1 MPHEI
6 DVPKL
11 QEWLAQQKPV
21 TVLDIRSP
29 ADREQWWIPGSIHA
43 DVYESL
49 KAGDAGGLDN
59 LVLPQQ
65 QPVVT
70 VCGSGRMSLEAAEA
84 LEARGLSALSLQGGM
99 KAWSLAWNTASRL
112 LEGVE
117 IIQVRRAGK
126 GCLSY
131 LVLSGGEAA
140 VIDASLDPA
149 VYLSLAQAGGA
160 SIRYVLDTHIHA
172 DHLSRARRLAEASS
186 GAQLVLPQQD
196 RVRFSHT
203 PVVDGDKLPLGGT
216 SIEVLSTP
224 GHTGESV
231 SYLVPNVAVFSG
243 DTLFLNGVGRPDLH
257 ADGREAATRA
267 RMLFGSVSRLT
278 ALDAQLLLFPGH
290 TSEPVPFDQEMLTA
304 SVGVVAGR
312 LKDWLASE
320 DEFVNRLLARLPP
333 SPPNYALISQLN
345 ESGEWPDSDPTDL
358 EAGANR
364 CAIS

>member
-1 MPHEI
+1 MPREI
-6 DVPKL
+6 DVAKL
-11 QEWLAQQKPV
+11 QEWLAQQRPV
-21 TVLDIRSP
+21 TVLDIRAP
-29 ADREQWWIPGSIHA
+29 VDREQWWIPGSIHA

-49 KAGDAGGLDN
+49 KAGDASGLDT
-59 LVLPQQ
+59 LALPRQ

-70 VCGSGRMSLEAAEA
+70 VCGSGRMSLKAAEA
-84 LEARGLSALSLQGGM
+84 LEARGLSARSLQGGM
-99 KAWSLAWNTASRL
+99 KAWSLARNTASRL
-112 LEGVE
+112 FEGGE
-117 IIQVRRAGK
+117 IIQVRRTGK

-140 VIDASLDPA
+140 VIDASLDPE

-160 SIRYVLDTHIHA
+160 RIRYVLDTHIHA
-172 DHLSRARRLAEASS
+172 DHLSRARRLADSVS
-186 GAQLVLPQQD
+186 GAQLLLPKQD
-196 RVRFSHT
+196 RVRYSHT
-203 PVVDGDKLPLGGT
+203 PVSDGDKLQLGGT

-231 SYLVPNVAVFSG
+231 SYLIPNVGVFSG

-278 ALDAQLLLFPGH
+278 ALDTHLLLFPGH

>member
-1 MPHEI
+1 MPREI
-6 DVPKL
+6 DVSTL
-11 QEWLAQQKPV
+11 QEWLAQRKPV

-29 ADREQWWIPGSIHA
+29 EDREQWWIPGSIHA
-43 DVYESL
+43 DAYESL
-49 KAGDAGGLDN
+49 KAGDAGGLYT
-59 LVLPQQ
+59 LTLPQH

-70 VCGSGRMSLEAAEA
+70 ICGSGRMSLKAAEA
-84 LEARGLSALSLQGGM
+84 LEARGFSALSLQGGM
-99 KAWSLAWNTASRL
+99 KAWSLAWNTAARL
-112 LEGVE
+112 FGAVE
-117 IIQVRRAGK
+117 IIQVRRVGK

-140 VIDASLDPA
+140 VIDASLDPD

-172 DHLSRARRLAEASS
+172 DHLSRARRLVESAS
-186 GAQLVLPQQD
+186 GAELILPKQN
-196 RVRFSHT
+196 RAHFLYT
-203 PVVDGDKLPLGGT
+203 PVTDGDILPMRGT

-231 SYLVPNVAVFSG
+231 SYLVPNVGVFAG

-257 ADGREAATRA
+257 ADGGEAATRA
-267 RMLFGSVSRLT
+267 HMLSGSIIKLT

-290 TSEPVPFDQEMLTA
+290 TSEPVPFNGELLTA
-304 SVGVVAGR
+304 SLGIVASR
-312 LKDWLASE
+312 LKGWLKSE
-320 DEFVNRLLARLPP
+320 GEFVNRLLARIPP